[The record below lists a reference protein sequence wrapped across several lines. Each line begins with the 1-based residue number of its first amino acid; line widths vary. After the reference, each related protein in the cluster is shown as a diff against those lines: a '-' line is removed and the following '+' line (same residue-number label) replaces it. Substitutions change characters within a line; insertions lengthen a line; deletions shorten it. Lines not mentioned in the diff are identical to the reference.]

1 MIKNENILSLLLS
14 KIVKIEDKEYFFLP
28 DLKIVVELKGNNQ
41 YYRQDLKN
49 GKLAAKN
56 KAAEKFCKANGLRY
70 RFVLDEY
77 IDDFILTLLS
87 K

>member
-14 KIVKIEDKEYFFLP
+14 KIVNRTYISDFFLP